1 MSKYTIQ
8 RPSVIWV
15 ETVVQADDLEQAREL
30 ADKDFD
36 SGDYITME
44 QTFEIDYDRIWIQD
58 ETGKEFYV

>member
-1 MSKYTIQ
+1 MKYTIQ
-8 RPSVIWV
+8 RPLTVWV

>member
-1 MSKYTIQ
+1 MKYTIQ

-15 ETVVQADDLEQAREL
+15 ETVVEADDLEQAREL

-58 ETGKEFYV
+58 ETGKETYV